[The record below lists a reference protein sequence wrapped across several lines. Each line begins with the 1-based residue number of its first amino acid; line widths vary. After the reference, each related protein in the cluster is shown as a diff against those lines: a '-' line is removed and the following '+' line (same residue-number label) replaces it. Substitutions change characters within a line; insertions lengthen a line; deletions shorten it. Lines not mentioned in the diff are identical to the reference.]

1 LQEGR
6 EGVDIEKKLVE
17 ECLRASLSLSVG
29 LSLSFSLFLPLSSSL
44 SLSSSSS
51 LSLSSST
58 AREHLCSQ
66 GKAAPLKCES
76 CESCR
81 LPCCVFYICIF
92 TSNKYPN
99 VKQLSWAINYWLP
112 IFTPL
117 SRLLRKLR
125 PKGFAIFCVQQLSSK
140 NTTCGQGEFEYPT

>member
-1 LQEGR
+1 MFKKLQTLISIVLQEGR

-51 LSLSSST
+51 LSLSLSLSSST

-66 GKAAPLKCES
+66 GKAALLKCES

-99 VKQLSWAINYWLP
+99 VKQLSWTMSANCRSQKTFL
-112 IFTPL
+112 T
-117 SRLLRKLR
+117 
-125 PKGFAIFCVQQLSSK
+125 
-140 NTTCGQGEFEYPT
+140 